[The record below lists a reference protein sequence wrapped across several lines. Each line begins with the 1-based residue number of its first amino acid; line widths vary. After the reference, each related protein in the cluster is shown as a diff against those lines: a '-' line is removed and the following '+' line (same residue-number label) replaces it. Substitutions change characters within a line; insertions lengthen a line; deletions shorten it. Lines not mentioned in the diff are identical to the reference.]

1 MFFQVFSPYIRDMKR
16 FSVEDT
22 IAWKEK
28 SMGIPGYEHGKP
40 WIVNGRDLVQNEY
53 DFLQGDIKVKVGQHF
68 LYETIKEGAVPH
80 LSYPKLG
87 IYLNDLPCDQTI
99 ELEWF
104 DIRRTWEHM
113 LPCSATD
120 IYGKEF
126 TTYAGNYPS
135 EIRRMILWDDTMLVY
150 GAWNGMPSWKELR
163 RAYEKTLWFAIDE
176 QAKRDRTLRSIL
188 P

>member
-1 MFFQVFSPYIRDMKR
+1 
-16 FSVEDT
+16 
-22 IAWKEK
+22 
-28 SMGIPGYEHGKP
+28 MGIPEYEHQKQ
-40 WIVNGRDLVQNEY
+40 WMVNGRDLVQNEY
-53 DFLQGDIKVKVGQHF
+53 DFLQGDIKVKTGQHF
-68 LYETIKEGAVPH
+68 LYETIKDGAITY

>member
-1 MFFQVFSPYIRDMKR
+1 MKR

-22 IAWKEK
+22 IASKEK
-28 SMGIPGYEHGKP
+28 SVPVSKYEHGKP
-40 WIVNGRDLVQNEY
+40 LIVNGRDLCTNEY
-53 DFLQGDIKVKVGQHF
+53 DFLQGDIRVKAGQHF

-104 DIRRTWEHM
+104 DVRRTWEYR
-113 LPCSATD
+113 LPCVSKLRD
-120 IYGKEF
+120 GKEF
-126 TTYAGNYPS
+126 ETYVSDYQS
-135 EIRRMILWDDTMLVY
+135 EIKRLILWNDQMLVY

-163 RAYEKTLWFAIDE
+163 RAYEKTLWFALDD
-176 QAKRDRTLRSIL
+176 QAKRDRKIGSIL
-188 P
+188 R

>member
-1 MFFQVFSPYIRDMKR
+1 MFFKGFSPYIRDMKR

-28 SMGIPGYEHGKP
+28 SMGIPEYEHQKP

-53 DFLQGDIKVKVGQHF
+53 DFLHGDIRVKAGQHF
-68 LYETIKEGAVPH
+68 LYETIKDGVAPH

-87 IYLNDLPCDQTI
+87 IYLNELPCDQTI

-104 DIRRTWEHM
+104 DVRRTWEYR
-113 LPCSATD
+113 LPCVGNLID
-120 IYGKEF
+120 GKEF
-126 TTYAGNYPS
+126 TTYVSDYPS
-135 EIRRMILWDDTMLVY
+135 EIKRLILWDDQMLVY

-163 RAYEKTLWFAIDE
+163 RAYEKTLWFAVDD

>member
-1 MFFQVFSPYIRDMKR
+1 MER

-28 SMGIPGYEHGKP
+28 SMSIPEYEHQKP
-40 WIVNGRDLVQNEY
+40 WMVNGRDLVQNEY
-53 DFLQGDIKVKVGQHF
+53 DFLQGGIKVKAGQHF
-68 LYETIKEGAVPH
+68 LYETIKDGAVPH

-104 DIRRTWEHM
+104 DVRRTWEYR
-113 LPCSATD
+113 LPCVAKD

-126 TTYAGNYPS
+126 ETYVSDYQS
-135 EIRRMILWDDTMLVY
+135 EIKRLILWYGQMLVY

-163 RAYEKTLWFAIDE
+163 RAYEKTLWFAIDD
-176 QAKRDRTLRSIL
+176 QTKRDRTLRSIL